1 MNYLVSGNLW
11 LEKRGRYWASFHKS
25 VNCLIYGNLCL
36 KDRIVI
42 VAILTYTYFARR
54 LEKRGRYWATFH
66 KIISKVSF
74 AKLAYITIRS
84 CNIQWQWGDRLWEY
98 LMKISCPF
106 SFAASTPKAYLVSF
120 RTEIIFLRDF
130 YFLLLFLILDFSAK
144 SIINYKLSQ
153 TRFKFFPLQDLNTLH
168 HLALKLLVQ
177 HQARVYQ
184 FIDQYLYKLL
194 NYLQEIYVA
203 IF

>member
-1 MNYLVSGNLW
+1 MSNWHSW
-11 LEKRGRYWASFHKS
+11 HR
-25 VNCLIYGNLCL
+25 
-36 KDRIVI
+36 
-42 VAILTYTYFARR
+42 
-54 LEKRGRYWATFH
+54 
-66 KIISKVSF
+66 
-74 AKLAYITIRS
+74 IRS
-84 CNIQWQWGDRLWEY
+84 CNIQWQWCDMLWEY
-98 LMKISCPF
+98 PMKISCPF
-106 SFAASTPKAYLVSF
+106 SFVASTPKAYLVSF
-120 RTEIIFLRDF
+120 RTEIIFWQDF

-144 SIINYKLSQ
+144 SINFSKRDLNS
-153 TRFKFFPLQDLNTLH
+153 FLLQDLNTLH